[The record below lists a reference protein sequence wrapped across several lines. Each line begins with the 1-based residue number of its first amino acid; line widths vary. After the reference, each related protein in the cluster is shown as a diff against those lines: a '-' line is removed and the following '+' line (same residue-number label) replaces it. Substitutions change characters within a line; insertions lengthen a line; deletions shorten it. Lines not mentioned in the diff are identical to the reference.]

1 MPSIFD
7 ILYAEFVLKIIEIV
21 FEMSS
26 SPSLLE
32 KVNSLERL
40 ALSLV
45 SAIREIKEELK
56 PEEVTGIGSKM
67 QL

>member
-7 ILYAEFVLKIIEIV
+7 ILYVEFVLKIIEIV

-67 QL
+67 LL